1 MPIRAVSADSRETR
15 LGPAGARK
23 HAWDADRG
31 WGFAVAGLSGLAWVL
46 GLGGLVIAAASGTVG
61 RISWPDLMISL
72 TYPAVALLVAHIRS
86 ARLWSALTMVSA
98 VFSGANVAASSWADR
113 AYMAHAPG
121 TAGAAWCAWAS
132 NWTWAVSVA
141 GFSAIAIFPD
151 SRLPSKRWI
160 FAPLLVVAG
169 CVAVAVGNALQPSIG
184 AYDIPSPFPLHWD
197 FSAAAPIG
205 VAIVA
210 GLIGCLAASAVK
222 VRRGDGVVRRQ
233 IGWYTFGYAVTF
245 VVLILAVVTNLPS
258 AVLAVAPAAI
268 AAGAAVGILKYRLY
282 DLDLLVNRALV
293 WMALTALSAVIY
305 VVCVG
310 FCQRLFADAATAGSV
325 LATAAVAVAFQ
336 PLRLR
341 VQHGVNRLIYGY
353 RDQPDEVLREIAR
366 SLDSAVGSD
375 AVLPALA
382 ATMARSLGLKGV
394 VLDVDGGPQLS
405 GQFGPA
411 ELVPGQPGHQGLVAA
426 ATARHGVT
434 TTRILVTPRRGSSVS
449 ARDRRLLA
457 DLAPSV
463 AMAAESQRLG
473 RALEQGR
480 LRALATLAE
489 EQRRVRRDLHDGLGP
504 VLAGL
509 RMNIGSA
516 RRLAVTEPADADA
529 LLAEAQQ
536 DAQAAI
542 DDIRRLAHDLRP
554 PALDDLGLAEAL
566 RDRLGRLL
574 GDGCLLDFDAD
585 LPPGALPAAVEV
597 AAYRIASEAVL
608 NVSRHAGAT
617 RCVVRLT
624 MRDYGSVLLVLVED
638 DGAGLGDAVPGI
650 GLRALRERAEE
661 LGGTIQLASAP
672 QGGTS
677 VRAELPI
684 AQQVA
689 HDR

>member
-1 MPIRAVSADSRETR
+1 V
-15 LGPAGARK
+15 
-23 HAWDADRG
+23 DRG

-46 GLGGLVIAAASGTVG
+46 GLAGLAIAVASGTVG
-61 RISWPDLMISL
+61 RISWPDLTISL
-72 TYPAVALLVAHIRS
+72 AYPAVALLVAHIRS

-98 VFSGANVAASSWADR
+98 VFSGANVATSSWADR
-113 AYMAHAPG
+113 AYVAHASG
-121 TAGAAWCAWAS
+121 AVGAAWSAWAS
-132 NWTWAVSVA
+132 DWTWAISVA

-151 SRLPSKRWI
+151 SKLPSRRWL
-160 FAPLLVVAG
+160 FAPVLVVAG
-169 CVAVAVGNALQPSIG
+169 CVAVAAGNALQPSVG
-184 AYDIPSPFPLHWD
+184 GYNIPNPFPLHWG
-197 FSAAAPIG
+197 FSANAPIAA
-205 VAIVA
+205 VILA

-222 VRRGDGVVRRQ
+222 VRRADGVVRRQ

-245 VVLILAVVTNLPS
+245 IVLVLAVATNLPS
-258 AVLAVAPAAI
+258 AVLAVAPVAI

-282 DLDLLVNRALV
+282 DLDMLVNRVLV
-293 WMALTALSAVIY
+293 WAALTTLSAVIY

-310 FCQRLFADAATAGSV
+310 FFQRLFADAATAGSA
-325 LATAAVAVAFQ
+325 LAAAAVAVAFQ

-353 RDQPDEVLREIAR
+353 RDQPDQVLREIAR

-382 ATMARSLGLKGV
+382 ATMARSLGLKGI
-394 VLDVDGGPQLS
+394 VLDVDGGPQFS
-405 GQFGPA
+405 GPFGAA
-411 ELVPGQPGHQGLVAA
+411 ELAPGQPGHQGLVEA
-426 ATARHGVT
+426 ATARHGGT

-480 LRALATLAE
+480 LRALAALAE

-509 RMNIGSA
+509 RMTIGTA
-516 RRLAVTEPADADA
+516 RRVAVTEPAAADQ

-542 DDIRRLAHDLRP
+542 EDVRRLARDLRP
-554 PALDDLGLAEAL
+554 AALDDLGLAEAL

-574 GDGCLLDFDAD
+574 GDGCQLDFDAD
-585 LPPGALPAAVEV
+585 LPEEVLPAAVEV
-597 AAYRIASEAVL
+597 AVYRIASEAVL
-608 NVSRHAGAT
+608 NVARHAGAT
-617 RCVVRLT
+617 RCVVRL
-624 MRDYGSVLLVLVED
+624 RADGSVLILLVED
-638 DGAGLGDAVPGI
+638 DGTGLGDAVPGV
-650 GLRALRERAEE
+650 GLRSLRERAEE
-661 LGGTIQLASAP
+661 LGGTIQLTSGS
-672 QGGTS
+672 QGGTC
-677 VRAELPI
+677 VRAELSI
-684 AQQVA
+684 AYLA
-689 HDR
+689 GDA